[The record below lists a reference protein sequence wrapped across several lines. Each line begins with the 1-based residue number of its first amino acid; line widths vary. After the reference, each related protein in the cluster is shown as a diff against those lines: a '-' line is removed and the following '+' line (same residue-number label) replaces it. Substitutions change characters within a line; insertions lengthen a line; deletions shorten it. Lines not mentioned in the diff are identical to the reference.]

1 MFPIRVD
8 ICILCFL
15 QGLTPP
21 PFFPSERKGTK
32 KAVFLVF
39 FLKKESKIKKK
50 VEVVAEFVYATANK
64 KGQDRPV
71 FCVQNTIHSLNFF
84 KISYYFS
91 QYSGR
96 DWVYST
102 NDFL

>member
-1 MFPIRVD
+1 MFPIWGD
-8 ICILCFL
+8 ICILCFF

-71 FCVQNTIHSLNFF
+71 FCLRKTLYPKPLNFF
-84 KISYYFS
+84 LKKLISLS
-91 QYSGR
+91 PLKGNR
-96 DWVYST
+96 A
-102 NDFL
+102 

>member
-1 MFPIRVD
+1 MGKNFRFRDFKEVMDWTFSNLLNFSFVLLFLFRYVPNTGSY
-8 ICILCFL
+8 LFL

-50 VEVVAEFVYATANK
+50 VEVVAEFVYVTANK
-64 KGQDRPV
+64 R
-71 FCVQNTIHSLNFF
+71 
-84 KISYYFS
+84 
-91 QYSGR
+91 R
-96 DWVYST
+96 
-102 NDFL
+102 